1 MSGPGAPDVPRS
13 RGIDLG
19 ELGLSSDFITDNRVL
34 YENLQLG
41 DSLHTALTKLF
52 TGRRRPTE
60 NEVYKTVKDFRDW
73 LVTNKP
79 LDWSTFKR
87 SADRILSTGKERSD
101 TRTTAAAQAAAV
113 MNRIGVPDELV
124 SRIVGTVGIPK
135 REQELALSFTKRK
148 LEKEEKEKKTGKGT
162 VFSRNRRVAPA
173 PAPADPVPP
182 APQTLRRTVRP
193 SYTPTS
199 VLSGRISPAALA
211 AAQQAA
217 DRRAARM
224 EPRTV
229 VVNSRTE
236 RTETDPKP
244 VGSGRRRPFYS

>member
-1 MSGPGAPDVPRS
+1 MSGPGAPDVPRT

-41 DSLHTALTKLF
+41 DTLHTALAKLF

-79 LDWSTFKR
+79 LDWSAFKR
-87 SADRILSTGKERSD
+87 SADNILSTGKERSD
-101 TRTTAAAQAAAV
+101 TRTLAAAQAAAV
-113 MNRIGVPDELV
+113 MNRIGVPDDAIR
-124 SRIVGTVGIPK
+124 RIVGFVPMLK
-135 REQELALSFTKRK
+135 SERDAALAAAERK
-148 LEKEEKEKKTGKGT
+148 GRGT
-162 VFSRNRRVAPA
+162 MFSRNRRVAPA

-229 VVNSRTE
+229 VVNPRTE

>member
-1 MSGPGAPDVPRS
+1 MSGPGAPDVPRT

-41 DSLHTALTKLF
+41 DTLHTALAKLF

-79 LDWSTFKR
+79 LDWSAFKR
-87 SADRILSTGKERSD
+87 SADNILSTGKERSD
-101 TRTTAAAQAAAV
+101 TRTLAAAQAAAV
-113 MNRIGVPDELV
+113 MNRIGVPEDV
-124 SRIVGTVGIPK
+124 
-135 REQELALSFTKRK
+135 TKRIIGFVPLSK
-148 LEKEEKEKKTGKGT
+148 SERDAALAAAERKGRGT
-162 VFSRNRRVAPA
+162 MFSRNRRVAPA

-229 VVNSRTE
+229 VVNPRTE

>member
-1 MSGPGAPDVPRS
+1 MSGPGAPDVPRT

-41 DSLHTALTKLF
+41 DTLHTALAKLF

-79 LDWSTFKR
+79 LDWSAFKR
-87 SADRILSTGKERSD
+87 SADNILSTGKERSD
-101 TRTTAAAQAAAV
+101 TRAISAAQAAAV
-113 MNRIGVPDELV
+113 MNRIGVPADV
-124 SRIVGTVGIPK
+124 VKRIVGTVGIPK
-135 REQELALSFTKRK
+135 REQELALAAA
-148 LEKEEKEKKTGKGT
+148 EKKQTGTLIKKGKGT
-162 VFSRNRRVAPA
+162 VFSRSSRVAPA

-229 VVNSRTE
+229 VVNPRTE

-244 VGSGRRRPFYS
+244 VGSGRRRPFFS